1 MREIIAEPQNGAANF
16 GWAASGRMGREYEE
30 RASLGSQALEKASK

>member
-1 MREIIAEPQNGAANF
+1 MREIIAEPQKRG
-16 GWAASGRMGREYEE
+16 GQLRRAASGRMGREYEE